1 MPETREPI
9 HLAKLLAPHKGKWVA
24 LSHDEKSVVG
34 VGTTIDEALEQ
45 AKAKGD
51 ERPILIKSPDRYSAA
66 LL

>member
-1 MPETREPI
+1 MSETREPI

-34 VGTTIDEALEQ
+34 VGTTIDEALDE
-45 AKAKGD
+45 AKARG
-51 ERPILIKSPDRYSAA
+51 EQRPIIIKSPDKYSAA